1 MNSLVLLH
9 GIIISILFADL
20 LVRFLLVLDRP
31 DLDLYIALQ
40 MLPDQTLSLL
50 SRSGRD
56 PCVSNEFTACFH
68 QLSLLWSVSQGRLR
82 MARRTENDIFQSL
95 HASFHH
101 LISLLEELLGL
112 GYEGSNQILWHKMT
126 PHGTARVIYTISQET
141 CFTSLSRDSSSETH
155 LLSL

>member
-1 MNSLVLLH
+1 M
-9 GIIISILFADL
+9 IFFADL

-82 MARRTENDIFQSL
+82 LARRTENDIFQSL
-95 HASFHH
+95 HTSIYH

-112 GYEGSNQILWHKMT
+112 GYEGSNQVLQNKT
-126 PHGTARVIYTISQET
+126 APHHTAQTIDTISQET
-141 CFTSLSRDSSSETH
+141 CFQAMSGQSRDVTH